1 MRWILIIVSFALITG
16 GCATRSGVNKAPPA
30 LEPRIAASYGR
41 VVRINPQD
49 RYVILECN
57 VLPDSG
63 REIMLYRD
71 QRAVGRVKIADYR
84 SGNWVAADIIN
95 GTIMSGDWFMLEKLG
110 D

>member
-1 MRWILIIVSFALITG
+1 
-16 GCATRSGVNKAPPA
+16 
-30 LEPRIAASYGR
+30 
-41 VVRINPQD
+41 
-49 RYVILECN
+49 
-57 VLPDSG
+57 
-63 REIMLYRD
+63 MLYRD